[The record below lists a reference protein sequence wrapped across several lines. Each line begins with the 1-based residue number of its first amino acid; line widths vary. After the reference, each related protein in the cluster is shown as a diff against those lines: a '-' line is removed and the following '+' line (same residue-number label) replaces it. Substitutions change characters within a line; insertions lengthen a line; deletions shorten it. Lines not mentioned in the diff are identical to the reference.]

1 MKYEN
6 MSIWEIHIDD
16 LVGELAMV
24 PTEMS
29 AAKME
34 VVERHDFLAVMDLLE
49 NYPRMSPTDFAYH
62 RVKLL
67 EKYTLQPDNVKHS
80 AMSTGER

>member
-16 LVGELAMV
+16 LVGELAMA

-34 VVERHDFLAVMDLLE
+34 VVERSDFLLVMDLIERWPKLNMAEFQLE
-49 NYPRMSPTDFAYH
+49 RQ
-62 RVKLL
+62 KLMDRF
-67 EKYTLQPDNVKHS
+67 TL
-80 AMSTGER
+80 STSL